1 MDINLIN
8 NAILNENEET
18 YKNLNSVLNIEQDQI
33 KYFLKYWKIYNT
45 LFESDK
51 YSKYANCFN
60 GKELTEIPK
69 IPEIKEQTL
78 IKVISNFINLK
89 GKEKELIKLNLNS
102 TENLKFVKKILNE
115 INNSKRF
122 VYEIKLNKNLSLE
135 NDLDLFKYISNFTEK
150 EKFNNL
156 FKNVI
161 ENQIEI
167 DNIFYINID
176 KFDLDKLISYSEKFP
191 NKIKCLYAFK
201 NENDEKIKKLCE
213 LNSESLI
220 MIPNCKLNLY
230 QNLNNIEIITVNSK
244 PIPNPIPENFNFSK
258 IKEIRTINL
267 TFENKEQDEKLI
279 INYINK
285 CPNLEKISFSSFCE
299 MEFETFLKIFTSIS
313 NTKIKFIQCQ
323 INDLEPESDFT
334 PLFNKLPELEILDI
348 EEHESMCYAYS
359 IKPVWTS
366 EKKRI
371 AFPLLEILINNY
383 LKNKTNFIRLDFDD
397 EFEGFYDYFKNKNN
411 VLNKVLSFRGE
422 KFLNYELPFI
432 KECSIK
438 KSEDT
443 LKFNVKKIEKIE
455 IKCEL
460 NNNDLIQKFIEKVK
474 PLFIS
479 FVIEENIEIV
489 NNHLKNIDDDLKVVS
504 FEKLNKIF
512 IKNQSN
518 ILFEEI

>member
-33 KYFLKYWKIYNT
+33 KYFLKYWKLYNT

-135 NDLDLFKYISNFTEK
+135 NYLDLFKYISNFTEK

-267 TFENKEQDEKLI
+267 TFENKEEDEKLI

-489 NNHLKNIDDDLKVVS
+489 NNNLKNIDDDLKVVS

-518 ILFEEI
+518 NLFEEI

>member
-45 LFESDK
+45 LFESDL

-267 TFENKEQDEKLI
+267 TFENKEEEEKLI

-489 NNHLKNIDDDLKVVS
+489 NNNLKNIDDDLKVVS

-518 ILFEEI
+518 NLFEEI

>member
-135 NDLDLFKYISNFTEK
+135 NDLDLFKYISNYTEK

-244 PIPNPIPENFNFSK
+244 QIPNPIPENFNFSK

-267 TFENKEQDEKLI
+267 TFENKEEDEKLI

-479 FVIEENIEIV
+479 FAIEENIEIV
-489 NNHLKNIDDDLKVVS
+489 NNNLKNIDDDLKVVS

-518 ILFEEI
+518 NLFEEI

>member
-8 NAILNENEET
+8 NAILNANEET

-45 LFESDK
+45 LFESEK

-69 IPEIKEQTL
+69 ISEIKEETL

-135 NDLDLFKYISNFTEK
+135 NDLDLFKYISKYTEK

-161 ENQIEI
+161 EKQIEI

-201 NENDEKIKKLCE
+201 NENFEKIKKLCE

-220 MIPNCKLNLY
+220 MLPNCKLNLY
-230 QNLNNIEIITVNSK
+230 SNLNNIEIINVNSK
-244 PIPNPIPENFNFSK
+244 EIPNPIPQNFNFSK
-258 IKEIRTINL
+258 IKDIRTINL
-267 TFENKEQDEKLI
+267 TFENKEEDENLI

-313 NTKIKFIQCQ
+313 NSKIKFIQCQ
-323 INDLEPESDFT
+323 INDLEPDSDFT

-371 AFPLLEILINNY
+371 AFPLLETLINNY
-383 LKNKTNFIRLDFDD
+383 LKNKSNFIRLDFDD
-397 EFEGFYDYFKNKNN
+397 EFEGFYDYFKNNN
-411 VLNKVLSFRGE
+411 NILNKVLSFRGD

-443 LKFNVKKIEKIE
+443 MKFNVKKIEKLE
-455 IKCEL
+455 IKCEF
-460 NNNDLIQKFIEKVK
+460 NNNELIQKFIEKVK

-479 FVIEENIEIV
+479 FVNEENIEIV
-489 NNHLKNIDDDLKVVS
+489 NNNLKNIDDDLKVVS
-504 FEKLNKIF
+504 FEKLNKLF
-512 IKNQSN
+512 IKNESN
-518 ILFEEI
+518 NLFEEI

>member
-8 NAILNENEET
+8 NSILNENEET
-18 YKNLNSVLNIEQDQI
+18 YKALNSVLNIEQEQI

-45 LFESDK
+45 LFETDK
-51 YSKYANCFN
+51 FSKYANCFN

-69 IPEIKEQTL
+69 ISEIKEETL
-78 IKVISNFINLK
+78 IKVIANFINLK
-89 GKEKELIKLNLNS
+89 GEEKELIKLNIN
-102 TENLKFVKKILNE
+102 TMEDLKFVKKLLNE
-115 INNSKRF
+115 IKNSKRF

-135 NDLDLFKYISNFTEK
+135 NDLDLFKYISNYTEK

-156 FKNVI
+156 FKNII
-161 ENQIEI
+161 EKQIEI
-167 DNIFYINID
+167 DNIYYINID

-220 MIPNCKLNLY
+220 MLPNCKLNLY
-230 QNLNNIEIITVNSK
+230 SNLNNIEIINVNSK
-244 PIPNPIPENFNFSK
+244 QIPNPIPNFNFSK

-267 TFENKEQDEKLI
+267 TFENKEEDENLI

-285 CPNLEKISFSSFCE
+285 CQNLEKISFSSFCE
-299 MEFETFLKIFTSIS
+299 MEFKTFLKIFTSIS
-313 NTKIKFIQCQ
+313 NNKIKYIQCQ
-323 INDLEPESDFT
+323 INDLEADSDFT
-334 PLFNKLPELEILDI
+334 LLFNKLPNLEILDI

-383 LKNKTNFIRLDFDD
+383 LKNKNNFIRLDFDD
-397 EFEGFYDYFKNKNN
+397 EFEGFYDYFKDKNDI
-411 VLNKVLSFRGE
+411 LNKVLSFRGE
-422 KFLNYELPFI
+422 KFLNYELPFV

-438 KSEDT
+438 KNEDT
-443 LKFNVKKIEKIE
+443 MKFNVKKIEKVE
-455 IKCEL
+455 IKCEY
-460 NNNDLIQKFIEKVK
+460 NNNETVQKFIEKVK

-479 FVIEENIEIV
+479 FINEENIEIV
-489 NNHLKNIDDDLKVVS
+489 NNLKNIDEDLKVVS

-512 IKNQSN
+512 VKNEVN
-518 ILFEEI
+518 NLFEEI

>member
-69 IPEIKEQTL
+69 ISEIKEETL
-78 IKVISNFINLK
+78 IKAIANFINLK
-89 GKEKELIKLNLNS
+89 GEEKELIKLNIN
-102 TENLKFVKKILNE
+102 TMEDLKFVKKLLNE
-115 INNSKRF
+115 IKNSKRF

-135 NDLDLFKYISNFTEK
+135 NDLDLFKYISNYTEK

-244 PIPNPIPENFNFSK
+244 QIPNPIPENFNFSK

-267 TFENKEQDEKLI
+267 TFENKEEDEKLI

-438 KSEDT
+438 KSKDT

-489 NNHLKNIDDDLKVVS
+489 NNNLKNIDDDLKVVS

-518 ILFEEI
+518 NLFEEI

>member
-8 NAILNENEET
+8 NAILNANEET

-45 LFESDK
+45 LFESEK

-69 IPEIKEQTL
+69 ISEIKEETL

-89 GKEKELIKLNLNS
+89 GKEKELMKLNLNS
-102 TENLKFVKKILNE
+102 TEDLKFVKKLLNE

-135 NDLDLFKYISNFTEK
+135 NDLDLFKYISKYTEK

-161 ENQIEI
+161 EKQIEI

-201 NENDEKIKKLCE
+201 NENFEKIKKLCE

-220 MIPNCKLNLY
+220 MLPNCKLNLY
-230 QNLNNIEIITVNSK
+230 SNLNNIEIINVNSK
-244 PIPNPIPENFNFSK
+244 EIPNPIPQNFNFSK
-258 IKEIRTINL
+258 IKDIRTINL
-267 TFENKEQDEKLI
+267 TFENKEEDENLI

-313 NTKIKFIQCQ
+313 NSKIKFIQCQ
-323 INDLEPESDFT
+323 INDLEPDSDFT

-371 AFPLLEILINNY
+371 AFPLLETLINNY
-383 LKNKTNFIRLDFDD
+383 LKNKSNFIRLDFDD
-397 EFEGFYDYFKNKNN
+397 EFEGFYDYFKNNN
-411 VLNKVLSFRGE
+411 NILNKVLSFRGD

-443 LKFNVKKIEKIE
+443 MKFNVKKIEKLE
-455 IKCEL
+455 IKCEF
-460 NNNDLIQKFIEKVK
+460 NNNELIQKFIEKVK

-479 FVIEENIEIV
+479 FFNEENIEIV
-489 NNHLKNIDDDLKVVS
+489 NNNLKNIDDDLKVVS
-504 FEKLNKIF
+504 FEKLNKLF
-512 IKNQSN
+512 IKNESN
-518 ILFEEI
+518 NLFEEI

>member
-18 YKNLNSVLNIEQDQI
+18 YKNLNSVLNIDQDQI
-33 KYFLKYWKIYNT
+33 KYFLKNWKIYNT

-51 YSKYANCFN
+51 FSKYANCFN

-69 IPEIKEQTL
+69 IPEIKEETL

-89 GKEKELIKLNLNS
+89 GEEKELIKLNLNS
-102 TENLKFVKKILNE
+102 TEDLKFVKKLLKE

-135 NDLDLFKYISNFTEK
+135 NDLDLFKFISEYTEK

-161 ENQIEI
+161 EKQIEI

-213 LNSESLI
+213 LNSKSLI
-220 MIPNCKLNLY
+220 MLPNCKLNLY
-230 QNLNNIEIITVNSK
+230 TNLNNIEIITVNSK
-244 PIPNPIPENFNFSK
+244 PIPNPIPQNFNFSK

-267 TFENKEQDEKLI
+267 TFENKEEDINLI

-323 INDLEPESDFT
+323 INDLEPDSDFT
-334 PLFNKLPELEILDI
+334 PLFNKLPDLEILDI

-383 LKNKTNFIRLDFDD
+383 LKNKSNFIRLDFDD

-411 VLNKVLSFRGE
+411 ILNKVLSFRGE

-443 LKFNVKKIEKIE
+443 MKFNVKKIEKIE
-455 IKCEL
+455 IKCEF
-460 NNNDLIQKFIEKVK
+460 NNNELIQKFIEKVK

-479 FVIEENIEIV
+479 FVNEENIEIV
-489 NNHLKNIDDDLKVVS
+489 NNNLKNIDDDLKVVS

-518 ILFEEI
+518 NLFEEI